1 MINGG
6 LDFHTLQMEDDE
18 TSCNRLILKDL
29 GRFLS
34 ILCLGPRV
42 FVAHNSSVCC
52 VTHGYE
58 TQNCAWYCH
67 VSPNDD
73 FTWFPKMGIPKM
85 DGLHGNSYKSGWLM
99 GTIISRNS
107 HIIIISLMFLIWRV
121 TYSAI
126 QSPCLWTR
134 HVPRLR
140 AVLIPQGWRW
150 SKPMIGILLP
160 RTSVETMAD
169 S

>member
-1 MINGG
+1 MMALIS
-6 LDFHTLQMEDDE
+6 TLYRWKTMKPVV
-18 TSCNRLILKDL
+18 TLILKDL

-52 VTHGYE
+52 ATHGYE

-85 DGLHGNSYKSGWLM
+85 DGLHGNSSKNGWFM
-99 GTIISRNS
+99 GTTISRNS
-107 HIIIISLMFLIWRV
+107 HIMTHI
-121 TYSAI
+121 T
-126 QSPCLWTR
+126 
-134 HVPRLR
+134 HVPYLKSDIQCHTVPMAVDSSRSTSQGRTCSTRLT
-140 AVLIPQGWRW
+140 L
-150 SKPMIGILLP
+150 
-160 RTSVETMAD
+160 VETND
-169 S
+169 RNSSSKHLERRNDG